1 MKRFLVHLLCAFV
14 PSKKKR
20 RMIRRKYLTRHF
32 NYEWLGKHSYFG
44 ENFIRLHKDTTIGAF
59 CSIGNNVSIGPSQHP
74 TNWLSTSIFQ
84 YIADE
89 RIVPE
94 QPLFDYK
101 FPPTFVGND
110 VWIGNNVVVKDGVS
124 VGDGCV
130 IGSNAVV
137 THDLPPY
144 AIAVG
149 VPAKVVRYRFSEDI
163 IKQLL
168 ELQWWSLPDEEIAKL
183 PFNDVEA
190 CIEQLKEIRKRLPLG
205 VSQGETS
212 EK

>member
-1 MKRFLVHLLCAFV
+1 M
-14 PSKKKR
+14 
-20 RMIRRKYLTRHF
+20 
-32 NYEWLGKHSYFG
+32 
-44 ENFIRLHKDTTIGAF
+44 
-59 CSIGNNVSIGPSQHP
+59 
-74 TNWLSTSIFQ
+74 
-84 YIADE
+84 
-89 RIVPE
+89 
-94 QPLFDYK
+94 
-101 FPPTFVGND
+101 
-110 VWIGNNVVVKDGVS
+110 VVKDGVS